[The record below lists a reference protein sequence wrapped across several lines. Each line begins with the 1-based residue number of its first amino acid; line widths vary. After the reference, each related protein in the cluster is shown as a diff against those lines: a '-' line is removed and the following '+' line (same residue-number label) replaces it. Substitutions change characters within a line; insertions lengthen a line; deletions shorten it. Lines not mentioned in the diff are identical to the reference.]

1 MAFGRR
7 ERALA
12 HLVAIRSTMIELYSA
27 HAAWDWKKPGK
38 PDSGRIASKDVNWV
52 DHADAALVEILGIC
66 HCLSR
71 FLTLPNATRARHR
84 ITVNGRQEAEGTLT
98 LSSKLYGCMLV
109 RFGRLTNLCEVLK
122 SEGLPP
128 NEATR
133 VRQWERMCL
142 ENADGLRMIKLYRT
156 PQALRS
162 FARLF
167 TVFLPPF
174 YAPSYAE
181 IAKGIGSLGTG
192 IAFSVLT
199 SLALTALFETISQM
213 EDPFLGYKTLD
224 GVDVESELSSSFVAQ
239 CVTMR
244 GLFFHNAE
252 PFDGSRVTT
261 TTCDRLKVEEFTF
274 VKHGKP

>member
-7 ERALA
+7 ERALSNLA
-12 HLVAIRSTMIELYSA
+12 ALRSTMIQLYAA
-27 HAAWDWKKPGK
+27 HAAWDWRKAGRA
-38 PDSGRIASKDVNWV
+38 DSGKAASKDMDWLH
-52 DHADAALVEILGIC
+52 HADSALVEILGIC
-66 HCLSR
+66 HCLCR

-84 ITVNGRQEAEGTLT
+84 ITAQGRLEAEKTLA

-109 RFGRLTNLCEVLK
+109 RFGRLTDLCETLK
-122 SEGLPP
+122 AEGLPP

-133 VRQWERMCL
+133 LRQWERMCL
-142 ENADGLRMIKLYRT
+142 EHADGLRMIKLYRT

-181 IAKGIGSLGTG
+181 IAKGLDSLGVG

-199 SLALTALFETISQM
+199 SLALTALFETISQIGRASCR
-213 EDPFLGYKTLD
+213 E
-224 GVDVESELSSSFVAQ
+224 
-239 CVTMR
+239 R
-244 GLFFHNAE
+244 
-252 PFDGSRVTT
+252 
-261 TTCDRLKVEEFTF
+261 
-274 VKHGKP
+274 